1 MAGAFGL
8 LVSGTAMAHGV
19 TVVVSSPSA
28 MNIEF
33 AEQFK
38 EELLKARNTQFKIKL
53 INLQDGDQL
62 IVNEPGELVVA
73 VGVRALQ
80 LASKLKANTPVLG
93 VFTPLPTFN
102 VLLESNK
109 RDLGNFSAILLDQP
123 FSRQMALMR
132 IILPGSK
139 NVGVL
144 LGPTSGKYAELLQ
157 EAGEKSAFHIA
168 DEMVPQEADLIPK
181 LRKVL
186 EENDALLAIPDP
198 MIYNRETA
206 HPILL
211 TSYRHQKPVFGYSQ
225 SYVRAGALAAVYSSV
240 KQLARQAAEITLVQH
255 SSGLLPPPQAPRY
268 FSVMMNAQVARSLSI
283 PLIDDET
290 LRRKILLLEGPQ
302 NDELR
307 D

>member
-1 MAGAFGL
+1 
-8 LVSGTAMAHGV
+8 
-19 TVVVSSPSA
+19 

-38 EELLKARNTQFKIKL
+38 EELIKARNTHIKIKV

-62 IVNEPGELVVA
+62 NVEENGELVVA
-73 VGVRALQ
+73 VGVHALQ
-80 LASKLKANTPVLG
+80 LASKLKVSTPVLG

-102 VLLESNK
+102 ALLENNK

-123 FSRQMALMR
+123 FNRQMALMR
-132 IILPGSK
+132 IILPNSK
-139 NVGVL
+139 KVGVL
-144 LGPTSGKYAELLQ
+144 LGPASGKYAELLQ
-157 EAGEKSAFHIA
+157 EAGEKSAFQIS
-168 DEMVPQEADLIPK
+168 DEIVSQEAELIPK

-255 SSGLLPPPQAPRY
+255 STGILPPPQAPRY

-283 PLIDDET
+283 PLIDDEI
-290 LRRKILLLEGPQ
+290 LRRKMLLSESSQ
-302 NDELR
+302 NDEFR